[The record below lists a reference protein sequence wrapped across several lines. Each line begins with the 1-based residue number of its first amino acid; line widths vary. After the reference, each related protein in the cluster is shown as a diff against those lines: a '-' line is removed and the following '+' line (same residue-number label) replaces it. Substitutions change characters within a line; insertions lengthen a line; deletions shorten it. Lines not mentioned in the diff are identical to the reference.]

1 VRRSALLLA
10 LVVIPLAGCGGAAHR
25 ARTITFETAG
35 AFPTATIVGKY
46 SVRGCAKDARE
57 IVHQARLYYLHSTTA
72 PGPADLYFYDMRFA
86 YAHFQ
91 ADACT
96 SAQLGKAL
104 RRGLTPRERAFLLG
118 NVSGDLHRAFAAALA
133 G

>member
-1 VRRSALLLA
+1 MRRTLLLLLP
-10 LVVIPLAGCGGAAHR
+10 LVLVACGATAAKPAG
-25 ARTITFETAG
+25 RTLTFQTAG
-35 AFPTATIVGKY
+35 AFPTATIVGRY
-46 SVRGCAKDARE
+46 SARGCTKDADE
-57 IVHQARLYYLHSTTA
+57 IAHQARLYYLHSTTA

-104 RRGLTPRERAFLLG
+104 RAGLTAPQRTFLLG
-118 NVSGDLHRAFAAALA
+118 NVSGELHAAFHAALA
-133 G
+133 P